1 MRRLTRVR
9 ILLLTHSFNS
19 LTQRLY
25 VELAEAGHELSVE
38 YDIDAAVTREA
49 VALYRPDLVLAP
61 YLRRAIPAEVWRALP
76 CLIVHPG
83 PRGDRGPAALDHAIL
98 AGESQ
103 WGVTVLQAEAELDA
117 GPVWAT
123 ATFPMRVATKSSL
136 YRHEVTEAAVRAV
149 FAALARYPDWRA
161 GRWRPERVPLKPLR
175 PAIDPKERVI
185 DWARD
190 DTATALRKAASADG
204 SPGVVDRLF
213 DHPCRLF
220 NLKPYP
226 ADGPPGAL
234 LGRAG
239 EAIVRATADGA
250 VQIGHLRRLDAEVD
264 FKLPATFALPEA
276 AELPELPEA
285 AADIRYEES
294 AGVGHLY
301 FEFYNGAMGTAACA
315 RLTAAYRQALARP
328 TRVIVLHG
336 GPDFFS
342 NGLDLNL
349 IEAAASPADES
360 WRNIEAMD
368 DLCEAILRTD
378 DRLTVAALAGN
389 AGAGGAFLALAAD
402 LVWARSGVVLN
413 PHYRNMGNLFGSEF
427 WTYTLPRRLG
437 ETAAR
442 QLMQSRLPLGTAT
455 ALRLGLI
462 DAHFGSD
469 VVSFHA
475 ETHQR
480 AAELARAADYPAR
493 LAEKRARRAADEM
506 AKPLAAY
513 RAEELA
519 EMRRSFYGFD
529 VSYHVARQRFVRKTP
544 HAWTPRHLARHR
556 APAWDVPPGDE
567 AG

>member
-1 MRRLTRVR
+1 MR

-25 VELAEAGHELSVE
+25 VELVEAGYELSVE
-38 YDIDAAVTREA
+38 YDIDDAVTREA

-61 YLRRAIPAEVWRALP
+61 YLRRAIPVEVWRALP

-83 PRGDRGPAALDHAIL
+83 PKGDRGPAALDRAIL
-98 AGESQ
+98 ASEPE

-117 GPVWAT
+117 GPIWAVE
-123 ATFPMRVATKSSL
+123 TFPMRAATKSSL

-161 GRWRPERVPLKPLR
+161 GRWRPERVPLQPLR
-175 PAIDPKERVI
+175 PAVRPEERAI
-185 DWARD
+185 DWAHD
-190 DTATALRKAASADG
+190 DTATVLRKAASADG
-204 SPGVVDRLF
+204 SPGVEDRLF

-226 ADGPPGAL
+226 AGGPPGAL

-250 VQIGHLRRLDAEVD
+250 VQIGHLRRLDAEAD
-264 FKLPATFALPEA
+264 FKLPAILALPEA
-276 AELPELPEA
+276 TALPELPDA
-285 AADIRYEES
+285 AADIHYEEC

-342 NGLDLNL
+342 NGLDLNR
-349 IEAAASPADES
+349 IEAAASPAEES

-378 DRLTVAALAGN
+378 DRLIVAALAGN

-402 LVWARSGVVLN
+402 FVWARSGVVLN
-413 PHYRNMGNLFGSEF
+413 PHYRNMGNLYGSEY

-442 QLMQSRLPLGTAT
+442 QLLQSRLPLGTAA
-455 ALRLGLI
+455 ALRLGMI
-462 DAHFGSD
+462 DANFGSD
-469 VVSFHA
+469 VTTFRA
-475 ETHQR
+475 ETHRR
-480 AAELARAADYPAR
+480 AAELVRAADYSAR
-493 LAEKRARRAADEM
+493 LAEKRARRAADET
-506 AKPLAAY
+506 AKPLDAY

-519 EMRRSFYGFD
+519 EMRRNFYGFD
-529 VSYHVARQRFVRKTP
+529 VSYHVARQRFVHKTP

-556 APAWDVPPGDE
+556 ASSWTSPLPDHA
-567 AG
+567 A